1 MDIPTVTGQSPAER
15 RARLRGALAGLIPT
29 AAIALL
35 FAGGTSATPT
45 EVAWSLFLVAL
56 IAMTAGWI
64 AGPLAAGRQRRLLVA
79 ALRYATWFIVA
90 SIALSLIQAVWD
102 TWVAKGLDPIAIGTA
117 ILQRAL
123 VGVAGTAYLILP
135 AIALGL
141 AWSVAARGLY
151 VLDRVDGAA
160 TLPSE

>member
-1 MDIPTVTGQSPAER
+1 MDIPTMTGQSPADR
-15 RARLRGALAGLIPT
+15 RARLRGALAGFVPT
-29 AAIALL
+29 IAIALL

-45 EVAWSLFLVAL
+45 EVAFSLILVAL
-56 IAMTAGWI
+56 IAMSAGWI

-90 SIALSLIQAVWD
+90 SVVLSLIQAAWD
-102 TWVAKGLDPIAIGTA
+102 TWVAKGVDPIAIAAAVLG
-117 ILQRAL
+117 RAL
-123 VGVAGTAYLILP
+123 VGIAGTAYLIIP

-151 VLDRVDGAA
+151 VVDRFDEAA
-160 TLPSE
+160 PIPSQ